1 MPTKKNKFINEF
13 NEFTNDEG
21 IDNMIKHDKINYQK
35 SQTEVK
41 DSANV
46 AITENCIRFVNTK
59 AVPHKR
65 TYVSTTKHGKEIC
78 IARDSHIKLVR
89 GNTFSYSINNG
100 NA

>member
-59 AVPHKR
+59 TVPNKR
-65 TYVSTTKHGKEIC
+65 FENQTPKLELLDLPIEK
-78 IARDSHIKLVR
+78 IAMLVWVKIW
-89 GNTFSYSINNG
+89 TCSILIR
-100 NA
+100 